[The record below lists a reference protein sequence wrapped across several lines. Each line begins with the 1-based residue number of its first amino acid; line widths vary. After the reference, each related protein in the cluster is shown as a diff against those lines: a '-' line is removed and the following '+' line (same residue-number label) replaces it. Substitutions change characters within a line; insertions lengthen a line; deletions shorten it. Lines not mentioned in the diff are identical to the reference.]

1 MWLTSF
7 EPQEHNTSRMNTIA
21 KQIRELQNLAPAQ
34 LADRY
39 AELFGKQP
47 RVRNASFLR
56 RQVAWKL
63 QEREFGGLSDR
74 ATTRLNELIK
84 QIDLPLAAPA
94 PRPRPRIAQTRP
106 NAPSIGTTL
115 VKQWHDMEIRVEVRE
130 GGFEWHGTLYTS
142 LSAVARAV
150 TGTNWNGRLFFGL
163 TKRRAAQ

>member
-1 MWLTSF
+1 MS
-7 EPQEHNTSRMNTIA
+7 TIT
-21 KQIRELQNLAPAQ
+21 KQIRELQDLAPAQ
-34 LADRY
+34 LADHY

-63 QEREFGGLSDR
+63 QEQEFGGLPAR

-84 QIDLPLAAPA
+84 QINLPLATPPPK
-94 PRPRPRIAQTRP
+94 PRPRAVAAKP

-115 VKQWHDMEIRVEVRE
+115 VKKWRDTEIRVEVRE
-130 GGFEWHGTLYTS
+130 GGFEWDGTLFTS

-163 TKRRAAQ
+163 TQRRAAQ